1 MTIDEL
7 LAATSLTANDEIP
20 IWDAESTG
28 EPTKKITAQNLAL
41 AVATLQ
47 QPGIPTG
54 NYELISNYG
63 NNIGRAGSDFLRC
76 IKYGN
81 GLKQITGLF
90 KVGAVGVQDGATIC
104 SVPSSDYNYI
114 GEKNGNIQGWG
125 IAARPSSGLGYVFRF
140 INASLYFYLAGATT
154 TVPEGTYMLNYLYY

>member
-7 LAATSLTANDEIP
+7 LAAAGLTANDEIP

-28 EPTKKITAQNLAL
+28 EPTKKITAQNFAT
-41 AVATLQ
+41 AIATLQ

-63 NNIGRAGSDFLRC
+63 TNIGRAGSDFLRC

-90 KVGAVGVQDGATIC
+90 KVGAGGVQDGATIC

-125 IAARPSSGLGYVFRF
+125 IAARPSTGLGYVFRF
-140 INASLYFYLAGATT
+140 INASLYFYGTSA
-154 TVPEGTYMLNYLYY
+154 PEGVYMMNYLYY